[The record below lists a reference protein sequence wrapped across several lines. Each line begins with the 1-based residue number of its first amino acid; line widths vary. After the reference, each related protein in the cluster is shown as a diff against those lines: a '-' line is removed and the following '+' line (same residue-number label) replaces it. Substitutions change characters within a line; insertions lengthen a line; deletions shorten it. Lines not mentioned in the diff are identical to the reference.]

1 MALSPH
7 VIALASALCSAVAT
21 ILIQRGLRRSNFYA
35 GFWINVLVGCVGLWS
50 ATLLFVPR
58 EEYSWRAVPYFFASG
73 VAGTAAGRLFR
84 VVAIEKVGAPVA
96 ASIGNLTPLISSGL
110 AILLLGEH
118 VTPPIVTGTLVIVL
132 GTVLLS
138 LSGKHV
144 GFHPRH
150 LVYPLVSASCF
161 AVVAI
166 IRKLGLNVAGPLFG
180 SALNITAAMI
190 ASTAFVLATGNR
202 DALRCDARSLLYF
215 AAAGACENTGVLL
228 FLIALGLGE
237 VSVVTPLAGAAPLF
251 VLLLAFVFPSAAGKL
266 SGRVVV
272 GAVLIVL
279 GVFLLTGWR

>member
-50 ATLLFVPR
+50 ATLLFVPP